1 MDWSEDGVGELL
13 LDELLEL
20 LDWLLLAELELLELL
35 DELLL
40 LDNVRTL
47 IVEVG
52 LVVVVL
58 VGLIELVALLV
69 AEETGITGIT
79 TTGGIVIVT
88 VSRLLLTSGS
98 DSLDTISTML
108 VILPSLKTL
117 AVIRISFCTPTNKV
131 GIVNVRFWPL
141 IVGVIGLPS

>member
-1 MDWSEDGVGELL
+1 MLELSELL
-13 LDELLEL
+13 
-20 LDWLLLAELELLELL
+20 LLLAELELFEFL
-35 DELLL
+35 DEALL

-52 LVVVVL
+52 LVVVL
-58 VGLIELVALLV
+58 VGLIELVVLLV
-69 AEETGITGIT
+69 AEETGIT

-108 VILPSLKTL
+108 VMLPSLKTL
-117 AVIRISFCTPTNKV
+117 AVIRISFSTRTNKV
-131 GIVNVRFWPL
+131 GIVKVRF
-141 IVGVIGLPS
+141 